1 MKARNLEV
9 LRSNYVDADGFL
21 KYEYTEK
28 MSKSKVQRV
37 KIIDSKS
44 WKSNT
49 KRKKAWMR

>member
-9 LRSNYVDADGFL
+9 VRSQYVDEDGFTQ
-21 KYEYTEK
+21 YEYTEK
-28 MSKSKVQRV
+28 MSKAKVQRV

>member
-9 LRSNYVDADGFL
+9 LRSQYVDADGFT

-28 MSKSKVQRV
+28 ISKAKVQKV
-37 KIIDSKS
+37 KAIDSKS